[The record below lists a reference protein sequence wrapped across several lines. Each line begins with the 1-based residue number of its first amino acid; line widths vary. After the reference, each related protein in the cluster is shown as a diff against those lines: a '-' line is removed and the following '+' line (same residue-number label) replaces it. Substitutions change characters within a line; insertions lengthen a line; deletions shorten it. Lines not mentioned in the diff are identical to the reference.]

1 MKKIVYMGVN
11 TINPASEGFFHR
23 ISEIILTAQMKVRSK
38 STIVIKIEALG
49 VFNFKKS

>member
-38 STIVIKIEALG
+38 STIAIKIEALG